1 MIFGG
6 VFVNLFLLSASGTS
20 SAVEGTDAMATLLN
34 YGVLAL
40 FVVLMYFFLFRP
52 QRKKQKQETEMRK
65 NLQVGDEIT
74 TIGGIVG
81 RVVSMKDDTLLIETG
96 SDRAKI
102 RIKTVAV
109 ASCNPVKLDD

>member
-6 VFVNLFLLSASGTS
+6 VFVNLLLLTASGTS
-20 SAVEGTDAMATLLN
+20 SAVEGADAMATILN

-52 QRKKQKQETEMRK
+52 QRKKQKQESEMRK
-65 NLQVGDEIT
+65 NLQVGDEVT
-74 TIGGIVG
+74 TIGGIIG
-81 RVVSMKDDTLLIETG
+81 RIVSVKDDTLLIETG

-102 RIKTVAV
+102 RIRTA
-109 ASCNPVKLDD
+109 AIATSNPVKLDD